1 MSSLTWWT
9 QSEQSSTRRRCR
21 TPSLS
26 SASARLISLQWMHL
40 TATPACYETRMDMS
54 PSGTSFSLYLFNTL
68 RQWVT
73 VFFIICLVILVSI
86 FIRSV
91 SWSYSSCYFSCS
103 PILNIFPKWNIS
115 WRHFSLLHWTVG
127 LIYLVAVWATE
138 SFHNVVLFLSLFV
151 CYHSWRWIKV
161 LYMSL
166 ILLSVYCSILDALQP
181 TKCGCG
187 LEIAWVKVKFSELSH
202 AWQLGGMV
210 YRAQSLQQHIMWDC
224 ILTNSNGPL

>member
-1 MSSLTWWT
+1 MMDTKRAIVYA
-9 QSEQSSTRRRCR
+9 STL
-21 TPSLS
+21 PYSIIIVGVG
-26 SASARLISLQWMHL
+26 SADFSAMDALDCDSGLLRDQDGHVAQRDIVQFVPFQHF
-40 TATPACYETRMDMS
+40 ETVS
-54 PSGTSFSLYLFNTL
+54 NCF
-68 RQWVT
+68 
-73 VFFIICLVILVSI
+73 FFIICLVILVSI

-103 PILNIFPKWNIS
+103 PILNIFPKWNVS

-210 YRAQSLQQHIMWDC
+210 YRAQSLQQRIMWDC